1 MSVSFVA
8 ILVIACGMA
17 LLAKRLKVPYTV
29 LLVVAGLAVSLL
41 LDGALGL
48 REHLEKIKLKPD
60 LLLQLFLPILLFEAA
75 FHVDLKSFL
84 NNRRAILFLAIPGV
98 IIGMLLTTAVFVPV
112 AKLIQ
117 DDMVWQVGL
126 VTAAMLAATDPISV
140 VALFK
145 EFTVS
150 KRLGIIIEGESLIN
164 DGIAVVLFGVAVKIT
179 AESLGLTIPALDV
192 KGGDVQPLSVLGHFL
207 LEVTVGWFIGY
218 SIGQVFSYLTS
229 KVNDHLIEVALTVIA
244 AYGSNVAAM
253 QLNASGVIAVV
264 VCGMM
269 IGNVGAKHGMSPTTR
284 EAVFSFW
291 EFAAFMAN
299 SFVFILIGLEINL
312 AGLWADAGLIV
323 AFFVI
328 MILVRSVTVFG
339 VHGMVRR
346 EDLRLKKPWLPVI
359 TWSGVRGSLSMV
371 MAMMLLVSATT
382 ISEKDFEDAN
392 MAAREAESSAKEIA
406 NDSSQNQEEKDAA
419 AKTAADKRK
428 TADTAKAKL
437 TQVQADEETSKAKAR
452 RDTILNIVFG
462 VVLLSILL
470 QGTTIEWLM
479 KRVGLIVETREEIE
493 YEMALARRQAVRC
506 LVDDLENAEGKG
518 TLSRGTFAILHDRLV
533 ERREANDKRIAEM
546 LEHNPA
552 LNDLELQMHATH
564 LRALEKQVYR
574 DLEKEGDLDYE
585 SMESLVRNVVERDRP
600 GKDTP

>member
-41 LDGALGL
+41 LDGAPWL
-48 REHLEKIKLKPD
+48 REHLEKIKLKPE
-60 LLLQLFLPILLFEAA
+60 LLLQVFLPILLFEAA

-117 DDMVWQVGL
+117 DDVVWQVGL

-150 KRLGIIIEGESLIN
+150 KRLGIIVEGESLIN
-164 DGIAVVLFGVAVKIT
+164 DGIAVVLFGVVVKIT
-179 AESLGLTIPALDV
+179 ADSLGLTIPTLHDPGENVQALHV
-192 KGGDVQPLSVLGHFL
+192 IGVFLREVFLGTAL
-207 LEVTVGWFIGY
+207 GVAVGLAM
-218 SIGQVFSYLTS
+218 SYLTS
-229 KVNDHLIEVALTVIA
+229 KVNDHLIEVALTAIA
-244 AYGSNVAAM
+244 AYGSNVMAM
-253 QLNASGVIAVV
+253 QLHASGVIAVV

-269 IGNVGAKHGMSPTTR
+269 VGNVGAKHGMSPTTR

-299 SFVFILIGLEINL
+299 SFVFILIGLEIRL
-312 AGLWADAGLIV
+312 SELWADAGLIV

-339 VHGMVRR
+339 VHSLVRR

-371 MAMMLLVSATT
+371 MAMMLVASESEGETT
-382 ISEKDFEDAN
+382 
-392 MAAREAESSAKEIA
+392 
-406 NDSSQNQEEKDAA
+406 
-419 AKTAADKRK
+419 RK
-428 TADTAKAKL
+428 L
-437 TQVQADEETSKAKAR
+437 
-452 RDTILNIVFG
+452 ILNLVFG

-493 YEMALARRQAVRC
+493 YEMALARRQAIRC
-506 LVDDLENAEGKG
+506 LVDNLEDADRKG
-518 TLSRGTFAILHDRLV
+518 TLSHGTFEILHNQLV
-533 ERREANDKRIAEM
+533 ERRETNGKRIAEM
-546 LEHNPA
+546 LAHTPS
-552 LNDLELQMHATH
+552 LNNIELELHTNQ

-574 DLEKEGDLDYE
+574 DLEKEGDIDYD
-585 SMESLVRNVVERDRP
+585 SMESLVRDVAGRDRP
-600 GKDTP
+600 DKDTP

>member
-17 LLAKRLKVPYTV
+17 LLAKRLRLPYTV

-41 LDGALGL
+41 LDGAPGL
-48 REHLEKIKLKPD
+48 REHLEKIKLKPE
-60 LLLQLFLPILLFEAA
+60 LLLQVFLPILLFEAA

-98 IIGMLLTTAVFVPV
+98 IIGMVLTTAIFVPV
-112 AKLIQ
+112 AKLIRG
-117 DDMVWQVGL
+117 DMMWQVGL

-164 DGIAVVLFGVAVKIT
+164 DGIAVVLFGVVVKIT
-179 AESLGLTIPALDV
+179 ADSLGLHIPTLDV
-192 KGGDVQPLSVLGHFL
+192 QGGNVQALHVLGNFL
-207 LEVTVGWFIGY
+207 QEVFLGTAVGVAVGLAM
-218 SIGQVFSYLTS
+218 SYLTS
-229 KVNDHLIEVALTVIA
+229 KVNDHLIEVALTAIA
-244 AYGSNVAAM
+244 AYGSNVMAM
-253 QLNASGVIAVV
+253 QLHASGVIAVV

-269 IGNVGAKHGMSPTTR
+269 VGNVGAKHGMSPTTR

-299 SFVFILIGLEINL
+299 SFVFILIGLEIRL
-312 AGLWADAGLIV
+312 SELWADAGLIV

-328 MILVRSVTVFG
+328 MILVRSVIVFG
-339 VHGMVRR
+339 VHNLVRR

-371 MAMMLLVSATT
+371 MAMMLVASDSEGETT
-382 ISEKDFEDAN
+382 
-392 MAAREAESSAKEIA
+392 
-406 NDSSQNQEEKDAA
+406 
-419 AKTAADKRK
+419 RK
-428 TADTAKAKL
+428 L
-437 TQVQADEETSKAKAR
+437 
-452 RDTILNIVFG
+452 ILNLVFG

-493 YEMALARRQAVRC
+493 YEMALARRQAIRC
-506 LVDDLENAEGKG
+506 LVDNLEDAERKG
-518 TLSRGTFAILHDRLV
+518 ILSHGTFEILHDRLV

-546 LEHNPA
+546 LEHTPT
-552 LNDLELQMHATH
+552 LNNLELKMHATQ

-585 SMESLVRNVVERDRP
+585 SMESLVRDVLERNRP
-600 GKDTP
+600 SNGEP

>member
-17 LLAKRLKVPYTV
+17 LLAKRLKLPYTV

-41 LDGALGL
+41 LDGAPGL
-48 REHLEKIKLKPD
+48 REHLEKIKLKPE
-60 LLLQLFLPILLFEAA
+60 LLLQVFLPILLFEAA

-98 IIGMLLTTAVFVPV
+98 IIGMVLTTAVFVPV
-112 AKLIQ
+112 AKLIRG
-117 DDMVWQVGL
+117 DMMWQVGL

-150 KRLGIIIEGESLIN
+150 KRLGIIVEGESLIN
-164 DGIAVVLFGVAVKIT
+164 DGIAVVLFGVVVKIT
-179 AESLGLTIPALDV
+179 ADSLGLSIPTLDGQGGNVQALH
-192 KGGDVQPLSVLGHFL
+192 VLGNFL
-207 LEVTVGWFIGY
+207 REVFLGTAVGVAVGLAM
-218 SIGQVFSYLTS
+218 SYLTS
-229 KVNDHLIEVALTVIA
+229 KVNDHLIEVALTAIA

-253 QLNASGVIAVV
+253 QLHASGVIAVV

-269 IGNVGAKHGMSPTTR
+269 VGNVGAKHSMSPTTR

-299 SFVFILIGLEINL
+299 SFVFILIGLEIRL
-312 AGLWADAGLIV
+312 SELWADAGLIV

-339 VHGMVRR
+339 VHNLVRR

-371 MAMMLLVSATT
+371 MAMMLVASDEGETT
-382 ISEKDFEDAN
+382 
-392 MAAREAESSAKEIA
+392 
-406 NDSSQNQEEKDAA
+406 
-419 AKTAADKRK
+419 RK
-428 TADTAKAKL
+428 L
-437 TQVQADEETSKAKAR
+437 
-452 RDTILNIVFG
+452 ILNLVFG

-506 LVDDLENAEGKG
+506 LVDNLEDAEMKG
-518 TLSRGTFAILHDRLV
+518 TLSHGTFEILHNRLV

-546 LEHNPA
+546 LGHTPT
-552 LNDLELQMHATH
+552 LNDLELKMHATQ

>member
-41 LDGALGL
+41 LDGTPGL
-48 REHLEKIKLKPD
+48 REHLEKIKLKPE
-60 LLLQLFLPILLFEAA
+60 LLLQVFLPILLFEAA

-98 IIGMLLTTAVFVPV
+98 IIGMVLTTAVFVPV
-112 AKLIQ
+112 AQLIRG
-117 DDMVWQVGL
+117 DMMWQVGL

-150 KRLGIIIEGESLIN
+150 KRLGIIVEGESLIN
-164 DGIAVVLFGVAVKIT
+164 DGIAVVLFGVVVKIT
-179 AESLGLTIPALDV
+179 ADSLGLSIPTLDGQGGNVQAL
-192 KGGDVQPLSVLGHFL
+192 QVLGNFL
-207 LEVTVGWFIGY
+207 REVFLGTALGVAVGLAI
-218 SIGQVFSYLTS
+218 SYLTS
-229 KVNDHLIEVALTVIA
+229 KVNDHLIEVALTAIA
-244 AYGSNVAAM
+244 AYGSNVMAM
-253 QLNASGVIAVV
+253 QLHASGVIAVV

-269 IGNVGAKHGMSPTTR
+269 VGNVGAKHGMSPTTR

-299 SFVFILIGLEINL
+299 SFVFILIGLEIRL
-312 AGLWADAGLIV
+312 SELWADAGLIV

-328 MILVRSVTVFG
+328 MILVRSVIVFG
-339 VHGMVRR
+339 VHNLVRR

-371 MAMMLLVSATT
+371 MAMMLVASESEGETT
-382 ISEKDFEDAN
+382 
-392 MAAREAESSAKEIA
+392 
-406 NDSSQNQEEKDAA
+406 
-419 AKTAADKRK
+419 RK
-428 TADTAKAKL
+428 L
-437 TQVQADEETSKAKAR
+437 
-452 RDTILNIVFG
+452 ILNLVFG

-479 KRVGLIVETREEIE
+479 KRVGLIVETPEEIE

-506 LVDDLENAEGKG
+506 LVDNLEDAERKG
-518 TLSRGTFAILHDRLV
+518 ILSHGTFEILHNRLV

-546 LEHNPA
+546 LAHAPS
-552 LNDLELQMHATH
+552 LNDIELQMHATQ
-564 LRALEKQVYR
+564 LYALEKQVYR

-585 SMESLVRNVVERDRP
+585 SMESLVRDVLERDRP

>member
-1 MSVSFVA
+1 MSLSFVA

-17 LLAKRLKVPYTV
+17 LLAKRLKLPYTV

-41 LDGALGL
+41 LDGAPGL
-48 REHLEKIKLKPD
+48 REHLEKIKLKPE
-60 LLLQLFLPILLFEAA
+60 LLLQVFLPILLFEAA

-98 IIGMLLTTAVFVPV
+98 IIGMVLTTAVFVPV
-112 AKLIQ
+112 AQLIRG
-117 DDMVWQVGL
+117 DMMWQVGL

-150 KRLGIIIEGESLIN
+150 KRLGIIVEGESLIN
-164 DGIAVVLFGVAVKIT
+164 DGIAVVLFGVVVKIT
-179 AESLGLTIPALDV
+179 ADSLGLSIPTLDDQGGNVQALH
-192 KGGDVQPLSVLGHFL
+192 VLGNFL
-207 LEVTVGWFIGY
+207 REVFLGTAVGVAVGLAM
-218 SIGQVFSYLTS
+218 SYLTS
-229 KVNDHLIEVALTVIA
+229 KVNDHLIEVALTAIA

-253 QLNASGVIAVV
+253 QLHASGVIAVV

-269 IGNVGAKHGMSPTTR
+269 VGNVGAKHGMSPTTR

-299 SFVFILIGLEINL
+299 SFVFILIGLEIRL
-312 AGLWADAGLIV
+312 SELWADAGLIV

-328 MILVRSVTVFG
+328 MILVRSVIVFG
-339 VHGMVRR
+339 VHNLVRR

-371 MAMMLLVSATT
+371 MAMMLVASESEGETT
-382 ISEKDFEDAN
+382 
-392 MAAREAESSAKEIA
+392 
-406 NDSSQNQEEKDAA
+406 
-419 AKTAADKRK
+419 RK
-428 TADTAKAKL
+428 L
-437 TQVQADEETSKAKAR
+437 
-452 RDTILNIVFG
+452 ILNLVFG

-479 KRVGLIVETREEIE
+479 KRVGLIVETPEEIE

-506 LVDDLENAEGKG
+506 LVDNLEDAERKG
-518 TLSRGTFAILHDRLV
+518 ILSHGTFEILHNRLV

-546 LEHNPA
+546 LAHAPS
-552 LNDLELQMHATH
+552 LNDIELQMHATQ
-564 LRALEKQVYR
+564 LYALEKQVYR

-585 SMESLVRNVVERDRP
+585 SMESLVRDVLERDRP

>member
-41 LDGALGL
+41 LDGAPGL
-48 REHLEKIKLKPD
+48 REHLEKIKLQPE
-60 LLLQLFLPILLFEAA
+60 LLLQVFLPILLFEAA

-98 IIGMLLTTAVFVPV
+98 IIGMVLTTAVFVPV
-112 AKLIQ
+112 AQLIRG
-117 DDMVWQVGL
+117 DMMWQVGL

-164 DGIAVVLFGVAVKIT
+164 DGIAVVLFGVVVKIT
-179 AESLGLTIPALDV
+179 ADSLGLTIPTLDDQGGNVQALH
-192 KGGDVQPLSVLGHFL
+192 VLGNFL
-207 LEVTVGWFIGY
+207 REVFLGTALGVAVGLAM
-218 SIGQVFSYLTS
+218 SYLTS
-229 KVNDHLIEVALTVIA
+229 KVNDHLIEVALTAIA
-244 AYGSNVAAM
+244 AYGSNVMAM
-253 QLNASGVIAVV
+253 QLHASGVIAVV

-269 IGNVGAKHGMSPTTR
+269 VGNVGAKHGMSPTTR

-299 SFVFILIGLEINL
+299 SFVFILIGLEIRL
-312 AGLWADAGLIV
+312 SELWADAGLIV

-328 MILVRSVTVFG
+328 MILVRSVIVFG
-339 VHGMVRR
+339 VHNLVRR

-371 MAMMLLVSATT
+371 MAMMLVASESEGETT
-382 ISEKDFEDAN
+382 
-392 MAAREAESSAKEIA
+392 
-406 NDSSQNQEEKDAA
+406 
-419 AKTAADKRK
+419 RK
-428 TADTAKAKL
+428 L
-437 TQVQADEETSKAKAR
+437 
-452 RDTILNIVFG
+452 ILNLVFG

-479 KRVGLIVETREEIE
+479 KRVGLIVETPEEIE
-493 YEMALARRQAVRC
+493 YEMALARRQATRC
-506 LVDDLENAEGKG
+506 LVDNLEDAERKG
-518 TLSRGTFAILHDRLV
+518 ILSHGTFEILHKRLV

-546 LEHNPA
+546 LAHAPS
-552 LNDLELQMHATH
+552 LNNIELELHTNQ

-574 DLEKEGDLDYE
+574 DLEKEGDIDYD
-585 SMESLVRNVVERDRP
+585 SMESLVRDVAGRDRP
-600 GKDTP
+600 DKDTP

>member
-17 LLAKRLKVPYTV
+17 LLAKRLKLPYTV

-41 LDGALGL
+41 LDGAPGL
-48 REHLEKIKLKPD
+48 REHLEKIKLKPE
-60 LLLQLFLPILLFEAA
+60 LLLQVFLPILLFEAA

-126 VTAAMLAATDPISV
+126 LTAAMLAATDPISV

-150 KRLGIIIEGESLIN
+150 KRLGIIVEGESLIN
-164 DGIAVVLFGVAVKIT
+164 DGIAVVLFGVVVKIT
-179 AESLGLTIPALDV
+179 ADSLGLTIPTLHDPGENVQALHV
-192 KGGDVQPLSVLGHFL
+192 IGVFLREVFLGTAL
-207 LEVTVGWFIGY
+207 GVAVGLAM
-218 SIGQVFSYLTS
+218 SYLTS
-229 KVNDHLIEVALTVIA
+229 KVNDHLIEVALTAIA
-244 AYGSNVAAM
+244 AYGSNVVAM
-253 QLNASGVIAVV
+253 QLHASGVIAVV

-269 IGNVGAKHGMSPTTR
+269 VGNVGAKHGMSPTTR

-299 SFVFILIGLEINL
+299 SFVFILIGLEIRL
-312 AGLWADAGLIV
+312 SELWADAGLIV

-339 VHGMVRR
+339 VHSLVRR
-346 EDLRLKKPWLPVI
+346 EDLKLKKAWLPVI

-371 MAMMLLVSATT
+371 MAMMLVASESEGETT
-382 ISEKDFEDAN
+382 
-392 MAAREAESSAKEIA
+392 
-406 NDSSQNQEEKDAA
+406 
-419 AKTAADKRK
+419 RK
-428 TADTAKAKL
+428 L
-437 TQVQADEETSKAKAR
+437 
-452 RDTILNIVFG
+452 ILNLVFG

-479 KRVGLIVETREEIE
+479 KRMGLIVETREETE
-493 YEMALARRQAVRC
+493 YEMALARRQAIRC
-506 LVDDLENAEGKG
+506 LVDNLEDTNRKG
-518 TLSRGTFAILHDRLV
+518 TLSHGTFEILHKRLV
-533 ERREANDKRIAEM
+533 ERRETNDKRIAEM
-546 LEHNPA
+546 LAHTPS
-552 LNDLELQMHATH
+552 LNNIELELHTNQ

-574 DLEKEGDLDYE
+574 DLEKEGDIDYD
-585 SMESLVRNVVERDRP
+585 SMESLVRDVAEHDRP
-600 GKDTP
+600 DKDTP

>member
-17 LLAKRLKVPYTV
+17 LLAKRLKLPYTV

-41 LDGALGL
+41 LDGAPGL
-48 REHLEKIKLKPD
+48 REHLEKIKLKPE

-98 IIGMLLTTAVFVPV
+98 IIGMVLTTAVFVPA
-112 AKLIQ
+112 AKLIRG
-117 DDMVWQVGL
+117 DMMWQVGL

-164 DGIAVVLFGVAVKIT
+164 DGIAVVLFGVVVKIT
-179 AESLGLTIPALDV
+179 ADSLGLTIPTLDGQGGNVQALH
-192 KGGDVQPLSVLGHFL
+192 VLGDFL
-207 LEVTVGWFIGY
+207 REVFLGTAVGVAVGLAM
-218 SIGQVFSYLTS
+218 SYLTS
-229 KVNDHLIEVALTVIA
+229 KVNDHLIEVALTAIA

-253 QLNASGVIAVV
+253 QLHASGVIAVV

-269 IGNVGAKHGMSPTTR
+269 VGNVGAKHGMSPTTR

-299 SFVFILIGLEINL
+299 SFVFILIGLEIRL
-312 AGLWADAGLIV
+312 SELWADAGLIV

-339 VHGMVRR
+339 VHNLVRR

-359 TWSGVRGSLSMV
+359 TWSGLRGSLSMV
-371 MAMMLLVSATT
+371 MAMMLVAGDSEGETT
-382 ISEKDFEDAN
+382 
-392 MAAREAESSAKEIA
+392 
-406 NDSSQNQEEKDAA
+406 
-419 AKTAADKRK
+419 RK
-428 TADTAKAKL
+428 L
-437 TQVQADEETSKAKAR
+437 
-452 RDTILNIVFG
+452 ILNLVFG

-493 YEMALARRQAVRC
+493 YEMALARRQAIRY
-506 LVDDLENAEGKG
+506 LVDNLEDAERKG
-518 TLSRGTFAILHDRLV
+518 TLSHGTFEILHDRLV
-533 ERREANDKRIAEM
+533 ERREANDKRIVEM
-546 LEHNPA
+546 LEHTPT
-552 LNDLELQMHATH
+552 LNNLELQMHATQ

-585 SMESLVRNVVERDRP
+585 SMESLVRDVLERDWQ
-600 GKDTP
+600 KKNES

>member
-1 MSVSFVA
+1 MSLSFVA

-17 LLAKRLKVPYTV
+17 LLAKRLKLPYTV

-41 LDGALGL
+41 LDGAPGL
-48 REHLEKIKLKPD
+48 REHLEKIKLKPE
-60 LLLQLFLPILLFEAA
+60 LLLQVFLPILLFEAA

-98 IIGMLLTTAVFVPV
+98 IIGMVLTTAVFVPV
-112 AKLIQ
+112 AQLIRG
-117 DDMVWQVGL
+117 DMMWQVGL

-150 KRLGIIIEGESLIN
+150 KRLGIIVEGESLIN
-164 DGIAVVLFGVAVKIT
+164 DGIAVVLFGVVVKIT
-179 AESLGLTIPALDV
+179 ADSLGLSIPTLDDQGGNVQALH
-192 KGGDVQPLSVLGHFL
+192 VLGNFL
-207 LEVTVGWFIGY
+207 REVFLGTALGVAVGLAI
-218 SIGQVFSYLTS
+218 SYLTS
-229 KVNDHLIEVALTVIA
+229 KVNDHLIEVALTAIA

-253 QLNASGVIAVV
+253 QLHASGVIAVV

-269 IGNVGAKHGMSPTTR
+269 VGNVGAKHGMSPTTR

-299 SFVFILIGLEINL
+299 SFVFILIGLEIRL
-312 AGLWADAGLIV
+312 SELWADAGLIV

-328 MILVRSVTVFG
+328 MILVRSVIVFG
-339 VHGMVRR
+339 VHNLVRR

-371 MAMMLLVSATT
+371 MAMMLVASESEGETT
-382 ISEKDFEDAN
+382 
-392 MAAREAESSAKEIA
+392 
-406 NDSSQNQEEKDAA
+406 
-419 AKTAADKRK
+419 RK
-428 TADTAKAKL
+428 L
-437 TQVQADEETSKAKAR
+437 
-452 RDTILNIVFG
+452 ILNLVFG

-479 KRVGLIVETREEIE
+479 KRVGLIVETPEEIE

-506 LVDDLENAEGKG
+506 LVDNLEDAERKG
-518 TLSRGTFAILHDRLV
+518 ILSHGTFEILHKRLV

-546 LEHNPA
+546 LAHAPS
-552 LNDLELQMHATH
+552 LNDIELQMHATQ
-564 LRALEKQVYR
+564 LYALEKQVYR

-585 SMESLVRNVVERDRP
+585 SMESLVRDVLERDRP

>member
-29 LLVVAGLAVSLL
+29 LLVVAGLAVSFL
-41 LDGALGL
+41 LDGAPGL
-48 REHLEKIKLKPD
+48 REHLEKIKLQPD

-117 DDMVWQVGL
+117 DNMVWQVGL

-145 EFTVS
+145 EFPVS

-164 DGIAVVLFGVAVKIT
+164 DGIAVVLFGVVVKIT
-179 AESLGLTIPALDV
+179 ADSLGLTIPTLHDPGENVQALHV
-192 KGGDVQPLSVLGHFL
+192 IGVFLREVFLGTAL
-207 LEVTVGWFIGY
+207 GVAVGLAM
-218 SIGQVFSYLTS
+218 SYLTS
-229 KVNDHLIEVALTVIA
+229 KVNDHLIEVALTAIA
-244 AYGSNVAAM
+244 AYGSNVVAM
-253 QLNASGVIAVV
+253 QLHASGVIAVV

-269 IGNVGAKHGMSPTTR
+269 VGNVGAKHGMSPTTR

-299 SFVFILIGLEINL
+299 SFVFILIGLEIRL
-312 AGLWADAGLIV
+312 SELWADAGLIV

-339 VHGMVRR
+339 VHNLVRR
-346 EDLRLKKPWLPVI
+346 EDLKLKKPWLPVI

-371 MAMMLLVSATT
+371 MAMMLVASESEGETT
-382 ISEKDFEDAN
+382 
-392 MAAREAESSAKEIA
+392 
-406 NDSSQNQEEKDAA
+406 
-419 AKTAADKRK
+419 RK
-428 TADTAKAKL
+428 L
-437 TQVQADEETSKAKAR
+437 
-452 RDTILNIVFG
+452 ILNLVFG

-479 KRVGLIVETREEIE
+479 KRMGLIVETREEIE
-493 YEMALARRQAVRC
+493 YEMALARRQAIRC
-506 LVDDLENAEGKG
+506 LVDNLEDADSKG
-518 TLSRGTFAILHDRLV
+518 TLSQGTFEILHNQLV
-533 ERREANDKRIAEM
+533 ERRETNDKRIAEM
-546 LEHNPA
+546 LAHTPSMNNIE
-552 LNDLELQMHATH
+552 LELHTNQ

-574 DLEKEGDLDYE
+574 DLEKEGNIDYD
-585 SMESLVRNVVERDRP
+585 SMESLVRDVAERNRP
-600 GKDTP
+600 DKDTQ

>member
-41 LDGALGL
+41 LDGAPGL
-48 REHLEKIKLKPD
+48 REHLEKIKLKPE
-60 LLLQLFLPILLFEAA
+60 LLLQVFLPILLFEAA

-117 DDMVWQVGL
+117 DDVVWQVGL

-145 EFTVS
+145 EFTVA
-150 KRLGIIIEGESLIN
+150 KRLGIIVEGESLIN
-164 DGIAVVLFGVAVKIT
+164 DGIAVVLFGVVVKIT
-179 AESLGLTIPALDV
+179 ADSLGLTIPTLHDPGENVQALHV
-192 KGGDVQPLSVLGHFL
+192 IGVFLREVFLGTAL
-207 LEVTVGWFIGY
+207 GVAVGLAM
-218 SIGQVFSYLTS
+218 SYLTS
-229 KVNDHLIEVALTVIA
+229 KVNDHLIEVALTAIA
-244 AYGSNVAAM
+244 AYGSNVMAM
-253 QLNASGVIAVV
+253 QLHASGVIAVV

-269 IGNVGAKHGMSPTTR
+269 VGNVGAKHGMSPTTR

-299 SFVFILIGLEINL
+299 SFVFILIGLEIRL
-312 AGLWADAGLIV
+312 SELWADAGLIV

-339 VHGMVRR
+339 VHSLVRR
-346 EDLRLKKPWLPVI
+346 EDLKLKKAWLPVI

-371 MAMMLLVSATT
+371 MAMMLVASESEGETT
-382 ISEKDFEDAN
+382 
-392 MAAREAESSAKEIA
+392 
-406 NDSSQNQEEKDAA
+406 
-419 AKTAADKRK
+419 RK
-428 TADTAKAKL
+428 L
-437 TQVQADEETSKAKAR
+437 
-452 RDTILNIVFG
+452 ILNLVFG

-493 YEMALARRQAVRC
+493 YEMALARRQAIRC
-506 LVDDLENAEGKG
+506 LVDNLEDADRKG
-518 TLSRGTFAILHDRLV
+518 TLSQGTFEILHNQLV
-533 ERREANDKRIAEM
+533 ERRETNGKRIAEM
-546 LEHNPA
+546 LAHTPS
-552 LNDLELQMHATH
+552 LNNIELELHTNQ

-574 DLEKEGDLDYE
+574 DLEKEGDIDYD
-585 SMESLVRNVVERDRP
+585 SMESLVRDVAEHDQP
-600 GKDTP
+600 DKDTP

>member
-29 LLVVAGLAVSLL
+29 LLVVAGLAVSFL
-41 LDGALGL
+41 LDGAPGL
-48 REHLEKIKLKPD
+48 REHLEKIKLQPD

-117 DDMVWQVGL
+117 DNMVWQVGL

-145 EFTVS
+145 EFPVS

-164 DGIAVVLFGVAVKIT
+164 DGIAVVLFGVVVKIT
-179 AESLGLTIPALDV
+179 ADSLGLTIPTLHDPGENVQALHV
-192 KGGDVQPLSVLGHFL
+192 IGVFLREVFLGTAL
-207 LEVTVGWFIGY
+207 GVAVGLAM
-218 SIGQVFSYLTS
+218 SYLTS
-229 KVNDHLIEVALTVIA
+229 KVNDHLIEVALTAIA
-244 AYGSNVAAM
+244 AYGSNVVAM
-253 QLNASGVIAVV
+253 QLHASPVIAVV

-269 IGNVGAKHGMSPTTR
+269 VGNVGAKHGMSPTTR

-299 SFVFILIGLEINL
+299 SFVFILIGLEIRL
-312 AGLWADAGLIV
+312 SELWADAGLIV

-339 VHGMVRR
+339 VHNLVRR
-346 EDLRLKKPWLPVI
+346 EDLKLKKPWLPVI

-371 MAMMLLVSATT
+371 MAMMLVASESEGETT
-382 ISEKDFEDAN
+382 
-392 MAAREAESSAKEIA
+392 
-406 NDSSQNQEEKDAA
+406 
-419 AKTAADKRK
+419 RK
-428 TADTAKAKL
+428 L
-437 TQVQADEETSKAKAR
+437 
-452 RDTILNIVFG
+452 ILNLVFG

-479 KRVGLIVETREEIE
+479 KRMGLIVETREEIE
-493 YEMALARRQAVRC
+493 YEMALARRQAIRC
-506 LVDDLENAEGKG
+506 LVDNLEDADSKG
-518 TLSRGTFAILHDRLV
+518 TLSQGTFEILHNQLV
-533 ERREANDKRIAEM
+533 ERRETNDKRIAEM
-546 LEHNPA
+546 LAHTPSMNNIE
-552 LNDLELQMHATH
+552 LELHTNQ

-574 DLEKEGDLDYE
+574 DLEKEGNIDYD
-585 SMESLVRNVVERDRP
+585 SMESLVRDVAERNRP
-600 GKDTP
+600 DKDTQ